1 MYWRFF
7 PLLFLLAMPPTVG
20 AATITIRADD
30 WCPYTCQPD
39 SDKPGF
45 LIEIAQYLFGK
56 KGDVVD
62 YQVMPWARAILE
74 TREGRYHSIAGAF
87 KGDAP
92 DFIFPENELAISVS
106 ALFAKQEKSW
116 KFKDISSLESIAVGV
131 IRDYSYGEQ
140 LDQYIEKHKKDTQKI
155 QIVSGDNA
163 LELNIKKLILG
174 RIDVF
179 LEDPSVMSD
188 YLAHHPLQE
197 KIVNIGTVSH
207 DKIYIAF
214 SPHFPASREYA
225 QILSDGIKEM
235 RMSGKLQEILAKYGL
250 KDWQ

>member
-1 MYWRFF
+1 MDWRFF
-7 PLLFLLAMPPTVG
+7 PLLFLLAMPPTV
-20 AATITIRADD
+20 AAETITVRADE
-30 WCPYTCQPD
+30 WCPYTCQPH

-45 LIEIAQYLFGK
+45 LIEIAQSLFEK
-56 KGDVVD
+56 KGYVID

-74 TREGRYHSIAGAF
+74 TREGQYHSIAGAF
-87 KGDAP
+87 KEDAP

-116 KFKDISSLESIAVGV
+116 KFKDVSSLESIVVGV

-140 LDQYIEKHKKDTQKI
+140 LDQYIEKHKKDTRKI

-179 LEDPSVMSD
+179 PEDSSVVSY
-188 YLAHHPLQE
+188 YLANHPQQE
-197 KIVNIGTVSH
+197 KIVNIGAVSN

-214 SPHFPASREYA
+214 SPHLPVSRKYA
-225 QILSDGIKEM
+225 QILSDGIKEI
-235 RMSGKLQEILAKYGL
+235 RMSGKLQEILTKYDL
-250 KDWQ
+250 KDWK